1 MTFGILLLEDTKGA
15 RVRVIANKHRED
27 GVDITIEIL
36 GEWLDGRGKQPV
48 TWWTFIEVLK
58 DAGFS
63 ELAKDIEFQC
73 IVTT

>member
-1 MTFGILLLEDTKGA
+1 MP
-15 RVRVIANKHRED
+15 VIANKYRED
-27 GVDITIEIL
+27 GKAITIEIL
-36 GEWLDGRGKQPV
+36 REWLAGRGKQPV
-48 TWWTFIEVLK
+48 TWQTFIEVLK